1 MDRKREE
8 RPRYRSA
15 KSLNSDRRKLI
26 SRYSHV
32 SRAGVCPAVG
42 CGDFEQ
48 PSYVTESKL
57 IPEAVPRLDTGTP
70 YRAIRDFPFNF
81 RLIIIMGGL
90 YQWLSLQA
98 SANGFFI
105 PPYEQKPRELR
116 STGGKLCIGL
126 HKRANLCV

>member
-90 YQWLSLQA
+90 YRYQRLSLHA
-98 SANGFFI
+98 SAFSSLPN
-105 PPYEQKPRELR
+105 EQKPRELR
-116 STGGKLCIGL
+116 STPGLCIGL